1 MMRLSK
7 VLIAAAATIAVPV
20 HSAFA
25 QGEGEAA
32 PAEEGTPPAEDA
44 TGTPPPDG
52 SAPAVEAAAPGAW
65 PSSIIDRPLVLMKG
79 KLGAHVDLLIA
90 HASITILGMTSSST
104 SEALVLGAGYG
115 VTDKITAGAS
125 YGFTL
130 NEFEIKGPLTVY
142 GDMSLTDNGKLAVA
156 ASADLTADLGGQTV
170 DSMGVASS
178 STELSIH
185 AGLAVRYKLAPKMA
199 VYTGNPYTPGPSGQH
214 LNLGLSD
221 GMAKTF
227 SIPVGFA
234 FQATPQ
240 LYAFAGTNI
249 ATILLSD
256 PGMGSRVVSYGDTIP
271 FNVGGFFNINKNIDA
286 GASFQTDFKG
296 VGDFYVITVGARYYN

>member
-1 MMRLSK
+1 MTRLSK
-7 VLIAAAATIAVPV
+7 VLIAAAATMAVTGQA
-20 HSAFA
+20 AFA
-25 QGEGEAA
+25 QD
-32 PAEEGTPPAEDA
+32 AEPPVEGTPPPEDA

-52 SAPAVEAAAPGAW
+52 STPAVEQTAPGGW

-90 HASITILGMTSSST
+90 HASVTILGMTASST

-156 ASADLTADLGGQTV
+156 ASADLTADLGGQTF

-199 VYTGNPYTPGPSGQH
+199 LYTGNPYTPGPSGQH

-221 GMAKTF
+221 GLAKSF

-256 PGMGSRVVSYGDTIP
+256 PGMGNSRVVSYGDTIP
-271 FNVGGFFNINKNIDA
+271 FNLGGFFNVNKNIDA